1 MAGTIPRLAVRAVLV
16 HQDRLLLVNA
26 YPDGQSDLMC
36 APGGGVV
43 PGTSLIENL
52 SREVFEET
60 GLHITVMDP
69 CLVNEFHDPS
79 TGYHQVDIYFR
90 CQVKG
95 SASID
100 PAWTDAEHVVTDRR
114 WVSAEEMKQVRFKP
128 DSLADVAFATSGVSY
143 DPLEVIVRGPP
154 VRFHPTPIL
163 WRR

>member
-60 GLHITVMDP
+60 GLRIIVMDP

-90 CQVKG
+90 CQVTG

-100 PAWTDAEHVVTDRR
+100 PAWTDAENVVTDRR

-128 DSLADVAFATSGVSY
+128 DSLADVAFATGGVSY
-143 DPLEVIVRGPP
+143 DPLEVIVR
-154 VRFHPTPIL
+154 
-163 WRR
+163 